1 MRGTKSDSCG
11 TLECAQGVHIYSIC
25 TTQGLNVVLLQN
37 TSGKYVKFCTHI
49 AIIYSDITTHTAVD
63 HITYHNYKNK
73 RGPRFLCV
81 GEKRGMHSALTQLL
95 FIHTTIFR
103 NLKTVCTSTLNKTV
117 TIYPARAVGD
127 TSQVRTT
134 SGVSRYGSKL
144 HDAINT
150 CAAVLTERHSR
161 SPRSSTFE
169 GTQDLILVWR
179 GLRGYTAIIRT

>member
-1 MRGTKSDSCG
+1 MYYSGV
-11 TLECAQGVHIYSIC
+11 ECSFAP
-25 TTQGLNVVLLQN
+25 N